1 MWIFVTVGSAAGAL
15 ARSFRARCHDRWRL
29 GHVGE
34 GPSRLVRLGRRLS
47 VGQLAHRTAR
57 TAVLA
62 GLPALTS
69 CAGVVSRSRII
80 SFLEA
85 VQRPFDLHDRTWLG
99 IPAALPAH
107 FMVSAFL
114 GGALAWL
121 WRPKGAGVLVAILIL
136 AKEGVDLMIITLYQP
151 LTWAYASGSVVDV
164 LVSVA
169 GASLG
174 LWVCSRVPARVV
186 EHE

>member
-1 MWIFVTVGSAAGAL
+1 VAGV
-15 ARSFRARCHDRWRL
+15 RW
-29 GHVGE
+29 
-34 GPSRLVRLGRRLS
+34 LS
-47 VGQLAHRTAR
+47 VRWAAR
-57 TAVLA
+57 AAALA

-85 VQRPFDLHDRTWLG
+85 VQRPFDLNDRTWLG

-107 FMVSAFL
+107 FLVSAFL
-114 GGALAWL
+114 AGALAWF
-121 WRPKGAGVLVAILIL
+121 WRPKAAGILLGILIL
-136 AKEGVDLMIITLYQP
+136 AKEAVDLMIIALYQP
-151 LTWAYASGSVVDV
+151 VTWANVSGSVADV

-174 LWVCSRVPARVV
+174 LWINTRVRPGVV
-186 EHE
+186 EDD